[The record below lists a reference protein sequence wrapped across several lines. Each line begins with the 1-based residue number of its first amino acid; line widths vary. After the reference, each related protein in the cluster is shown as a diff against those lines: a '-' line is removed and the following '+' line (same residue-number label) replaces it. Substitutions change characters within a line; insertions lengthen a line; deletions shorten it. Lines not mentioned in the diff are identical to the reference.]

1 MIRINI
7 VSRIS
12 EDKNSFFDVIYL
24 VKKLEEAGQKDIQLL
39 FIGGIT
45 SNTLYNDMMKLVGL
59 FELSEKVSFTRRSIR
74 FDDLPQEIKEG
85 YFLNFTIGNF
95 KGFSGIESIRAGFKT
110 LFYNVDKKLSAK
122 TERSE
127 SQVES
132 FEALMALILK
142 IIQNKAAT
150 DKLIIADNLR
160 MMKSFALNEDEVFF
174 LRSVLNPE

>member
-24 VKKLEEAGQKDIQLL
+24 VKKLEEAGQQNIRLL

-45 SNTLYNDMMKLVGL
+45 SNTLYNDMIKLVRL

-74 FDDLPQEIKEG
+74 FDDLPAEVKEG
-85 YFLNFTIGNF
+85 YFLNFTVGNF
-95 KGFSGIESIRAGFKT
+95 KGYSGIESIKAGFKS

-122 TERSE
+122 TQRSE
-127 SQVES
+127 SQAEN
-132 FEALMALILK
+132 FEALRSLMLK
-142 IIQNKAAT
+142 IAGNKT
-150 DKLIIADNLR
+150 VMDKLIMEDNLR
-160 MMKSFALNEDEVFF
+160 MMKDFALNEEDKSF
-174 LRSVLNPE
+174 LRSVLNP